1 MNLNDLNPMQR
12 RAAETLEGPVL
23 ILAGAGSGKTRT
35 LTYRVANLLEHG
47 VKAWHIL
54 ALTFTN
60 KAAREMRERIERLA
74 GADAGEAW
82 IGTFHSICCRILR
95 RDIEKLGY
103 ERSFTIYDDDDQ
115 QRVIKAVLKELDID
129 EKFLPPKAVSA
140 DISDAKN
147 RLLSPDEW
155 LQKRGGDY
163 RSQKTHDVMTRYE
176 QRLRAANALDF
187 DDLLV
192 KTLQLFVEHPPVLE
206 YYQGRFQ
213 YVHVD
218 EYQDT
223 NYAQY
228 QLVRLITRESRNLC
242 VVGDDDQSIYGW
254 RGADIRNILDFEKDF
269 PDTTVIKLEQNY
281 RSTANILDAANQIIA
296 HNEGRKEKELWTED
310 GEGEK
315 ITLYAAAD
323 ERDEAAWICQRIRQL
338 QRGGTPYGSIAILYR
353 MHALS
358 RVLEETLMRAG
369 IPYHVY
375 GGTRFYDRRE
385 VRDVLA
391 YLRVI
396 QNPADDISLSRIIN
410 VPKRAIG
417 DSTVEQLTQYARQN
431 NMSLYAAVAAP
442 PDTLASRARKS
453 VNDFSSLIVSLLLAK
468 ETLPLSEFVQKVID
482 DSGLIAQYQKE
493 ENEEN
498 QARIENIREFM
509 GAVTEFEQK
518 SEDKSLFAFLENVAL
533 VTELDNQDSAPSF
546 VTMMTLHSAKGL
558 EYDAVFMSGMEEGIF
573 PSARAMQEDNRVEEE
588 RRLCYVGVTRARKLL
603 HLSYA
608 RRRMLFNQ
616 MQFNAPSCFLQEIP
630 QRLIRE
636 EQSSAAQSASYGY
649 GAPAARGA
657 GWGSYGGSGMRRQGG
672 YQDNESRPQ
681 YGYGDTMPQRRAPA
695 PKAPARPAQ
704 QPWNIPGV
712 QRGFVASPARSVQ
725 VQLFK
730 VGDKVQHPKF
740 GNGVIREVTG
750 SGDVARLHIVF
761 PVFGEKVLAQ
771 SIAPIVKIEE

>member
-269 PDTTVIKLEQNY
+269 PDATVIKLEQNY

-391 YLRVI
+391 YLRLI

-431 NMSLYAAVAAP
+431 DMSLYAAVAAP

-630 QRLIRE
+630 KRLIRE

-657 GWGSYGGSGMRRQGG
+657 SWGSYGGSGMRRQGG

-681 YGYGDTMPQRRAPA
+681 YGYGDTVPQRRAPA

-712 QRGFVASPARSVQ
+712 QRGFVPSPARSVQ

-740 GNGVIREVTG
+740 GKGVIREVTG
-750 SGDVARLHIVF
+750 SGDAARLHIVF